1 MPPSTSRLIG
11 WRVVFQDG
19 SAAGQSVPHVHI
31 HLLPRRTTDFN
42 GQNDD
47 VYPALE
53 RSEHQLDS
61 NLAEV
66 AQKTGNER
74 NVMKVPK
81 DEDRKCRTA
90 EDMAEEAER
99 LATLFRDA

>member
-1 MPPSTSRLIG
+1 
-11 WRVVFQDG
+11 VFFQDG

-99 LATLFRDA
+99 LATLFRDE